1 MDKLEKLKEAKTKA
15 IQNLEAAEHLLFM
28 SYPVLRNNRL
38 LASAAENMFLSM
50 TNSMAYVLYN
60 ERILRRIPPFH
71 ENYESKLRAFI
82 SAVGNRVSEEHIKL
96 MEELK
101 TITVEHKNSQMEFS
115 RKEGLVICSD
125 NYRTRVIS
133 SNLLKEYAAKAR
145 AFLKEAENLVKNER
159 N

>member
-1 MDKLEKLKEAKTKA
+1 
-15 IQNLEAAEHLLFM
+15 
-28 SYPVLRNNRL
+28 
-38 LASAAENMFLSM
+38 
-50 TNSMAYVLYN
+50 
-60 ERILRRIPPFH
+60 
-71 ENYESKLRAFI
+71 
-82 SAVGNRVSEEHIKL
+82 